1 MKQSA
6 LKEANRIAGE
16 LIKWRDVHLRLRVG
30 NNAFCIKFQAY
41 DVKTI
46 SSTSY
51 DLIIHDEKTLST
63 YKAFVEECIKQCEAD
78 LEAL

>member
-16 LIKWRDVHLRLRVG
+16 LIKWKDVHLRLRAG

-41 DVKTI
+41 EVKTI
-46 SSTSY
+46 SSTY
-51 DLIIHDEKTLST
+51 DLTISDEKTLST
-63 YKAFVEECIKQCEAD
+63 YKAFVEECIKRCEAD